1 MLQQIVSRMPNWL
14 FNVAVLVF
22 LVLFSVLALS
32 PAVVFGRIDCKTKD
46 GYRCPRMSVN
56 LNMSGIDVK
65 TMVTDGTGTFY
76 IPVVSKLSNVT
87 VDLFAQ
93 DERNIEYKVS
103 EPIEFAMMPVWGG
116 RDFRIKI
123 KDAAPDVL
131 TSYEMKELGGN
142 WLYRAA
148 NFINFSKKANAGEI
162 ISKEVFLQNNLGSQL
177 DPPSLDPLP
186 VDPAAA
192 EISKFISQQISDITK
207 TDLSTARD
215 MDLRKLSIFE
225 IEILSQAVSQRYNV
239 QIDPSHWEY
248 LKQSDGVAK
257 YIASLQK
264 IDIPNQDVKSWQNL
278 QGLNV
283 QQGGDKFI
291 FVP

>member
-1 MLQQIVSRMPNWL
+1 MPNWL

-22 LVLFSVLALS
+22 LLLFSVLALS

-116 RDFRIKI
+116 RDFRITI

-131 TSYEMKELGGN
+131 TGYEMKEFGGN
-142 WLYRAA
+142 WLFRAA
-148 NFINFSKKANAGEI
+148 SFVKLTKQANAGEI
-162 ISKEVFLQNNLGSQL
+162 ISKEIFLQNNLGSQI
-177 DPPSLDPLP
+177 DQPSLDPRP
-186 VDPAAA
+186 VDPATV
-192 EISKFISQQISDITK
+192 EISQFLSQKISEITK
-207 TDLSTARD
+207 TDILTARN
-215 MDLRKLSIFE
+215 MDLRKLSIVE
-225 IEILSQAVSQRYNV
+225 IESLSQSVSQKYNV
-239 QIDPSHWEY
+239 KIDPSHWEF
-248 LKQSDGVAK
+248 LNQADGVAS
-257 YIASLQK
+257 YISSLQK
-264 IDIPNQDVKSWQNL
+264 IDIPNQEIRSWKNL
-278 QGLNV
+278 QGLNFNK
-283 QQGGDKFI
+283 GGEKFI